1 VRNVTADVS
10 GWVSGVRAKEIGMT
24 VVVLGGGRT
33 QPGAPIN
40 WSVGVNQLPSVGD
53 KVEPSTVIAQVHA
66 TTEDAASIAEKRIRA
81 AISVSET
88 VVVPRKV
95 LIDN

>member
-1 VRNVTADVS
+1 
-10 GWVSGVRAKEIGMT
+10 

-33 QPGAPIN
+33 QPGAPVN
-40 WSVGVNQLPSVGD
+40 WSVGVKQVPSVGD

-66 TTEDAASIAEKRIRA
+66 ASEDAASIAEKRIRA

-88 VVVPRKV
+88 SVAPRTV
-95 LIDN
+95 LIGD